1 LKKLES
7 GKGTKM
13 NYFILAYRNLKKKGI
28 RSYLTLLGICIGIL
42 AVVSLITLGNG
53 LKMAVSSQFGVSAT
67 ELISVQASEGAYG
80 PPGTDTIN
88 PITTNDLKEIEKLSS
103 VKAAVGRVMVT
114 GSLEFNDKVVFGYA
128 TNIPGGDDRKI
139 LYNQLEAK
147 AVVGR
152 LLKEG
157 ESGKVFLGYNF
168 YADKVGLGKPILPG
182 NTVKI
187 QGRNF
192 EVVGILEKKG
202 SFIFDN
208 LVYMNENDLQDLF
221 GYGEELNIIAVLP
234 TDKEN
239 LEKTKE
245 DIEKLLRRLRDVD
258 VDSEDFTV
266 STPEASLKQVNS
278 ILNAIQIFVIII
290 ASISIF
296 IGAIGIINTMS
307 TSVLERKK
315 EIGIMKAIGA
325 TNHQIFMQFFV
336 ESGFLGLIGGGI
348 GVLLGVILGY
358 FGIIGINNF
367 IDSDMQPKISFFL
380 IFFALLGS
388 FMIGAAA
395 GILPAMKAARQNPV
409 EALRG

>member
-1 LKKLES
+1 
-7 GKGTKM
+7 M
-13 NYFILAYRNLKKKGI
+13 NYFKFAYRNLRKKGI

-53 LKMAVSSQFGVSAT
+53 LKMAVGSQFGVSAT
-67 ELISVQASEGAYG
+67 ELITVQASGGGFG
-80 PPGTDTIN
+80 PPGADTIN
-88 PITTNDLKEIEKLSS
+88 PLTKDDLNQIERLSS
-103 VKAAVGRVMVT
+103 VKAAVGRVILS
-114 GSLEFNDKVVFGYA
+114 GRLEFNNKVIFGYA
-128 TNIPGGDDRKI
+128 TNIPDGEDRKFI
-139 LYNQLEAK
+139 YNQLEAK
-147 AVVGR
+147 PLAGR
-152 LLKEG
+152 LLNDG

-168 YADKVGLGKPILPG
+168 YADKVGLGKPVVSG
-182 NTVKI
+182 NKVNI
-187 QGRNF
+187 QGRDF

-208 LVYMNENDLQDLF
+208 LVFMNENDLQEMFD
-221 GYGEELNIIAVLP
+221 YGDELNFIAVLP

-239 LEKTKE
+239 IDRTKE
-245 DIEKLLRRLRDVD
+245 DIEKLLRRLRDVK
-258 VDSEDFTV
+258 VGSEDFTV
-266 STPEASLKQVNS
+266 STPEASLQQVNS

-296 IGAIGIINTMS
+296 IGVIGIINTMG

-358 FGIIGINNF
+358 FGIVGINNF
-367 IDSDMQPKISFFL
+367 IGSDMQPHIDFFL

-388 FMIGAAA
+388 FIIGAVA
-395 GILPAMKAARQNPV
+395 GILPAMKAAKQHPV

>member
-1 LKKLES
+1 
-7 GKGTKM
+7 M

-53 LKMAVSSQFGVSAT
+53 LKMAVSSQFGVAST
-67 ELISVQASEGAYG
+67 ELITVEASGGSFG

-88 PITTNDLKEIEKLSS
+88 PLTTYDLQEIEKLSS
-103 VKAAVGRVMVT
+103 VKAAVGRVLIT
-114 GSLEFNDKVVFGYA
+114 GRLEFNKIAIFGYA
-128 TNIPGGDDRKI
+128 TNIPDGEDRKFI
-139 LYNQLEAK
+139 YDQLEAK
-147 AVVGR
+147 SVVGR
-152 LLKEG
+152 LLKDG

-168 YADKVGLGKPILPG
+168 YADKVGLGKPVVPG
-182 NTVKI
+182 NKVSV
-187 QGRNF
+187 QGKDF
-192 EVVGILEKKG
+192 DVVGILEKKG

-208 LVYMNENDLQDLF
+208 LVFMNEGDLKNLVD
-221 GYGEELNIIAVLP
+221 YGDNLNFIVVLP
-234 TDKEN
+234 TDKEDVGR
-239 LEKTKE
+239 TKE
-245 DIEKLLRRLRDVD
+245 DIEKLLRRLRDVK
-258 VDSEDFTV
+258 VGSEDFTV
-266 STPEASLKQVNS
+266 STPEASLAQVNS

-325 TNHQIFMQFFV
+325 TNQQIFMQFFV

-358 FGIIGINNF
+358 FGIVGINNF
-367 IDSDMQPKISFFL
+367 IGSEMQPHIDFFL

-388 FMIGAAA
+388 FLIGAIA
-395 GILPAMKAARQNPV
+395 GILPAMKAAKQNPV

>member
-1 LKKLES
+1 
-7 GKGTKM
+7 M

-53 LKMAVSSQFGVSAT
+53 LKIAVSSQFGVSAT
-67 ELISVQASEGAYG
+67 ELISVQASGASYG
-80 PPGTDTIN
+80 VPGSGSVN
-88 PITTNDLKEIEKLSS
+88 PLTTYELNEIKKLSS
-103 VKAAVGRVMVT
+103 VKAAVGRVIVA
-114 GSLEFNDKVVFGYA
+114 GSLEFNDKAVFGYA
-128 TNIPGGDDRKI
+128 TNIPRGDDRKI
-139 LYNQLEAK
+139 LYDQLEAK
-147 AVVGR
+147 AVAGR

-168 YADKVGLGKPILPG
+168 YADKVGLGKPVIPG
-182 NTVKI
+182 NTVTI
-187 QGRNF
+187 NGRNF

-208 LVYMNENDLQDLF
+208 LAYMNENDLQILF
-221 GYGEELNIIAVLP
+221 NYGDDLNIIAVLP
-234 TDKEN
+234 TDKDN

-245 DIEKLLRRLRDVD
+245 DIEKLLRRLRDVK
-258 VDSEDFTV
+258 VGSEDFTV
-266 STPEASLKQVNS
+266 STPEASLSQVNS

-307 TSVLERKK
+307 TSVLERRK

-325 TNHQIFMQFFV
+325 TNQQIFMQFFV
-336 ESGFLGLIGGGI
+336 ESGFLGLLGGGI
-348 GVLLGVILGY
+348 GVILGILLGY
-358 FGIIGINNF
+358 FGIISINNF
-367 IDSDMQPKISFFL
+367 IGSEMQPQINFFL

-388 FMIGAAA
+388 FLIGAGA
-395 GILPAMKAARQNPV
+395 GILPAMKAAKQNPV